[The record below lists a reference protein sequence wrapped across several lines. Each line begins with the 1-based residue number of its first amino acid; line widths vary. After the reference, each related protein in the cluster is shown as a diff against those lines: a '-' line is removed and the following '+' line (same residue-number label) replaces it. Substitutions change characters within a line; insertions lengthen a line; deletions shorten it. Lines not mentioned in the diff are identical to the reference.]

1 MTSLG
6 AVHGIVFASLSVVAT
21 SMHVQHKPAL
31 SMPRI
36 SLRVDGP
43 GDDAP
48 RSSDDA
54 EACGLL
60 ARELGA
66 SVLLPTLQR
75 TAATVLSRV
84 LADDAMRE
92 SLAAVSLTA
101 RVKSPVSLLCKLRRQ
116 GLSRGA
122 SAAEIARAARG
133 LKDAAA
139 MRLVL
144 TPRAGDEALGED
156 EVCYR
161 GFELAL
167 GPRRGRASEDDPR
180 LAVASDGT
188 TKDYLAR
195 PKANGYASLHADLLA
210 KACPAAQRAGAW
222 RAGAPDVPVELQIR
236 SARMD
241 AVAERGA
248 ANHATYKAAQRRRL
262 AEAGWA
268 RYDDVALAAV

>member
-84 LADDAMRE
+84 LADEDMRT
-92 SLAAVSLTA
+92 SLSAVSLTA
-101 RVKSPVSLLCKLRRQ
+101 RVKSPVSLLCKLRRK

-133 LKDAAA
+133 LTDAAA

-144 TPRAGDEALGED
+144 TPRADDAVAEA

-167 GPRRGRASEDDPR
+167 GPRRGRAHEDDPR
-180 LAVASDGT
+180 LAVSSDGHV
-188 TKDYLAR
+188 KDYLAR

-210 KACPAAQRAGAW
+210 KACPAAQRSGAW
-222 RAGAPDVPVELQIR
+222 RAAAPDVPVELQIR

-241 AVAERGA
+241 SIAERGA

>member
-1 MTSLG
+1 MRSPKPSL
-6 AVHGIVFASLSVVAT
+6 
-21 SMHVQHKPAL
+21 PAG
-31 SMPRI
+31 SA
-36 SLRVDGP
+36 DGSCV
-43 GDDAP
+43 G
-48 RSSDDA
+48 
-54 EACGLL
+54 
-60 ARELGA
+60 
-66 SVLLPTLQR
+66 
-75 TAATVLSRV
+75 
-84 LADDAMRE
+84 
-92 SLAAVSLTA
+92 SLAGRSWLDHKNQTLSAVVFLDRPSAVDWPTRCA
-101 RVKSPVSLLCKLRRQ
+101 GQNVSDEHAVYPSGDCALHAPT
-116 GLSRGA
+116 G
-122 SAAEIARAARG
+122 
-133 LKDAAA
+133 
-139 MRLVL
+139 LVL

-268 RYDDVALAAV
+268 RYDDIALAAV

>member
-36 SLRVDGP
+36 SMRVDGP

-92 SLAAVSLTA
+92 PRGRFSHRARQEPRQPAVQAPPPGPLARRVRRRDRA
-101 RVKSPVSLLCKLRRQ
+101 R
-116 GLSRGA
+116 G
-122 SAAEIARAARG
+122 ARG

-144 TPRAGDEALGED
+144 TPARATRRSARTGVL
-156 EVCYR
+156 
-161 GFELAL
+161 
-167 GPRRGRASEDDPR
+167 PRVRARARPAARTRERGRPAPR
-180 LAVASDGT
+180 GRVGRHDQGLSRGR
-188 TKDYLAR
+188 R
-195 PKANGYASLHADLLA
+195 PTATASLHADLLA

-222 RAGAPDVPVELQIR
+222 RAAAPDVPVELQIR

-241 AVAERGA
+241 SIAERGA